1 MRLLTFCSSKE
12 SACTHVTRRHPYS
25 VNQTYIRPSR
35 NDDVGLASF
44 LVSLPEP
51 FLHAPHGFN
60 LFHSIPFHTLI
71 SFLPRSLLSLSS
83 PTSPTSPTSPSSLFY
98 LLSLTKGIVRWVT
111 RKWLPKAQKE
121 TAGCN

>member
-1 MRLLTFCSSKE
+1 MRLLTFCSYKE
-12 SACTHVTRRHPYS
+12 SACIHVTRRHPYS
-25 VNQTYIRPSR
+25 VNQTCIRPSR

-51 FLHAPHGFN
+51 FLHCPHGFI
-60 LFHSIPFHTLI
+60 LFHFIPFYSISFHTLI

-83 PTSPTSPTSPSSLFY
+83 PTSPSSLFY
-98 LLSLTKGIVRWVT
+98 LPSLTKGIVRWVT